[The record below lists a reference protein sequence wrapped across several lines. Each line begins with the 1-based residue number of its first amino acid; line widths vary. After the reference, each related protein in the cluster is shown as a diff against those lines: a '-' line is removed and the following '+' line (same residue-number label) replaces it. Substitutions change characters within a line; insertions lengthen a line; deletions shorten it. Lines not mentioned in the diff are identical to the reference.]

1 MSHNGVRRATPKQ
14 LAFLRRLIAEQDGKF
29 TSDGRLISEGLIW
42 TGITWYEAC
51 DLIDVILK
59 SNKPKNE
66 DAGIDDYYERRR

>member
-29 TSDGRLISEGLIW
+29 TSDGRFIGEGLIW
-42 TGITWYEAC
+42 SGITKIEASE
-51 DLIDVILK
+51 LIDAIQQL
-59 SNKPKNE
+59 NKPNNE